1 MGQGH
6 EARLKNKSEIMD
18 LNELGI
24 LSYQVYLMR
33 RARHLTSGE
42 SERLII
48 ESALTDTFDEWK
60 NKQQSVFQNR
70 CKSESNGSHVKNEY
84 LLKSSISNINLRII
98 EFLEQWIKL
107 HETVGAQ
114 NEGYGNGKN

>member
-1 MGQGH
+1 MKQRH
-6 EARLKNKSEIMD
+6 EARLQSKSEIMD
-18 LNELGI
+18 LNELGM
-24 LSYQVYLMR
+24 LSYQVYLMKQ
-33 RARHLTSGE
+33 ARHLSSDECEG
-42 SERLII
+42 LII
-48 ESALTDTFDEWK
+48 ETALTNTFDEWK
-60 NKQQSVFQNR
+60 QRQQSVFRNR
-70 CKSESNGSHVKNEY
+70 CESMSGGSHVKNEY